1 MRWRRQA
8 FEAFVGF
15 MRRISSEEP
24 ELPKSPK
31 KIFVLRNND
40 IGDLL
45 VVTPLF
51 DALRRTFPDAAI
63 IAGFGSWNRD
73 VLLGNPHVFQI
84 LSVNAPWHNK
94 FVQPQGVVGALKYIY
109 QSAEVDAI
117 TTSCADLGIDV
128 LGSGFGSLLM
138 MRAGI
143 PFFRMGVRGYA
154 GGESGT
160 QCSVEYRPGEHVG
173 RQALRFAEM
182 LGCVDL
188 PENRP
193 QLFLDKFPEIGRT
206 IVIAPGTGLPEKGW
220 PETHFVELGRLLKD
234 FKLVVIGS
242 KAEGRLASLMRE
254 KNAGIVDLTGKLRL
268 RESFA
273 IIGAARLLISNA
285 SMAMHAAAAFHRPA
299 VILLGMQFKSAVA
312 THRQWGYSEQ
322 VHLGREKDHPTILS
336 PDEAITEIREMLPQL

>member
-1 MRWRRQA
+1 MGWRRDT

-15 MRRISSEEP
+15 NGLFAVQAS
-24 ELPKSPK
+24 ELPRSPERV
-31 KIFVLRNND
+31 FVLRNND

-51 DALRRTFPDAAI
+51 DALKRTFPDAAI
-63 IAGFGSWNRD
+63 ITGIGSWNRD
-73 VLLGNPHVFQI
+73 VLLGNPHVSQV
-84 LSVNAPWHNK
+84 LTVNAPWHNK
-94 FVQPQGVVGALKYIY
+94 FVQPQGVVTALKYIY
-109 QSAEVDAI
+109 QSDEVDAI
-117 TTSCADLGIDV
+117 ATCCPDLGIDV

-143 PFFRMGVRGYA
+143 PFRMGVRGYA
-154 GGESGT
+154 GGEAGT
-160 QCSVEYRPGEHVG
+160 QCSVEYRPEEHVG

-182 LGCVDL
+182 LGCADL

-193 QLFLDKFPEIGRT
+193 QLFLDKVPEIERT

-220 PETHFVELGRLLKD
+220 PEIYYVELGRLLKD
-234 FKLVVIGS
+234 FKLIVIGS
-242 KAEGRLASLMRE
+242 KAEVRLASLMRDR
-254 KNAGIVDLTGKLRL
+254 NPGIVDLTGKLSL

-299 VILLGMQFKSAVA
+299 VVLLGMQFTSAVA
-312 THRQWGYSEQ
+312 HHRQWGYPEA
-322 VHLGREKDHPTILS
+322 VHLGRERDHPTVFS
-336 PDEAITEIREMLPQL
+336 PDEAITQIREILSRL

>member
-1 MRWRRQA
+1 
-8 FEAFVGF
+8 VGF
-15 MRRISSEEP
+15 TRRISPEQP

-51 DALRRTFPDAAI
+51 DALRRTFPKAAI
-63 IAGFGSWNRD
+63 IAGIGSWNRD
-73 VLLGNPHVFQI
+73 VLLGNPHVSRV
-84 LSVNAPWHNK
+84 LNVNAPWHNK
-94 FVQPQGVVGALKYIY
+94 FVQPQGVVTALKYIY
-109 QSAEVDAI
+109 QSDEVSAI
-117 TTSCADLGIDV
+117 ATSCADIGIDV

-143 PFFRMGVRGYA
+143 PFRMGVRGYA

-160 QCSVEYRPGEHVG
+160 QCSVEYQPEEHVG
-173 RQALRFAEM
+173 RQALRFAEI
-182 LGCVDL
+182 LGCVEL
-188 PENRP
+188 PDNRP
-193 QLFLDKFPEIGRT
+193 QLFLDKLPEIGRT

-234 FKLVVIGS
+234 FKLVVVGS
-242 KAEGRLASLMRE
+242 KAEARLASLMRDR
-254 KNAGIVDLTGKLRL
+254 NAGIVDLTGKLSL

-299 VILLGMQFKSAVA
+299 VILLGTQFTSAVA
-312 THRQWGYSEQ
+312 HHRQWGYPEA
-322 VHLGREKDHPTILS
+322 VHLGRETDRPTIFS
-336 PDEAITEIREMLPQL
+336 PDEAITEIREILSQL

>member
-1 MRWRRQA
+1 M
-8 FEAFVGF
+8 FETFVGF
-15 MRRISSEEP
+15 MRRISPEESEP
-24 ELPKSPK
+24 PKAPK

-45 VVTPLF
+45 VITPLF
-51 DALRRTFPDAAI
+51 DALKRIFPDAAI
-63 IAGFGSWNRD
+63 IAGVGSWNRE
-73 VLLGNPHVFQI
+73 VLLGNPHVSQV

-94 FVQPQGVVGALKYIY
+94 FVQPQGVVTALKYIY
-109 QSAEVDAI
+109 QSDEVDAI
-117 TTSCADLGIDV
+117 VTSRADLGIDV

-143 PFFRMGVRGYA
+143 PFRMGVRGYA

-160 QCSVEYRPGEHVG
+160 QCFIEYRSEEHVG
-173 RQALRFAEM
+173 RQAIRFAEL

-193 QLFLDKFPEIGRT
+193 QLFLDKFPEVGRS

-220 PETHFVELGRLLKD
+220 PESYYIELGRLLKD

-242 KAEGRLASLMRE
+242 KAEGRLASLMRDRS
-254 KNAGIVDLTGKLRL
+254 AGIVDLTGKLSL

-273 IIGAARLLISNA
+273 IIGAARLLISNP
-285 SMAMHAAAAFHRPA
+285 SMAMHAAAAFHRP
-299 VILLGMQFKSAVA
+299 VVVLLGMQFPSAVA
-312 THRQWGYSEQ
+312 HHRQWGYPEAI
-322 VHLGREKDHPTILS
+322 HLGREKDRPTIFS
-336 PDEAITEIREMLPQL
+336 PDEAITEIRQIFTQL